1 MPNPSEL
8 SDYWPLTA
16 GVAEDTTTW
25 HSAIAHGDL
34 AALTPEQRT
43 AYYRS
48 VCDSV
53 GLNPLT
59 RPLEYLE
66 LNGRLTL
73 YAKRDAT
80 DQLRHKH
87 HVSIEIIDR
96 LTQEDVYIVRA
107 RATLPDGR
115 TDESLGAVSLHGL
128 EGEAL
133 ANALMKAET
142 KAKRRVALSICGLGM
157 LRSEER

>member
-1 MPNPSEL
+1 MQVDLNGL
-8 SDYWPLTA
+8 SGSA
-16 GVAEDTTTW
+16 RR
-25 HSAIAHGDL
+25 AIAIG
-34 AALTPEQRT
+34 ALDRLDDAGRT
-43 AYYRS
+43 AYYHATCES
-48 VCDSV
+48 L

-87 HVSIEIIDR
+87 QVSIEILDR
-96 LTQEDVYIVRA
+96 THQADVYVVRA

-115 TDESLGAVSLHGL
+115 TDESLGAVSLAG
-128 EGEAL
+128 
-133 ANALMKAET
+133 
-142 KAKRRVALSICGLGM
+142 
-157 LRSEER
+157 